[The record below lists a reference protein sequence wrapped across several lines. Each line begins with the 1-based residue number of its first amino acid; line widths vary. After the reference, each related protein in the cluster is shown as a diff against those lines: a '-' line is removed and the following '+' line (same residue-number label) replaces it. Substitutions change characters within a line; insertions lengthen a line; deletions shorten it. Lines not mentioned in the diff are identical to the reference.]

1 MFESGM
7 GSRIRH
13 ERGGLPEEVP
23 SRLLTKPASGVLA
36 SLRGST
42 YEPEYA
48 SPLRSLWPCWTAFL
62 NSLRG
67 MLLPVVTWHPV
78 RVQYRAGLCQHTASA
93 DDVNKTCS
101 EMALVIET
109 TQVVSD
115 NEALMKTIV
124 TSRRNRAGVSP
135 LNSSMRFNDYRMTDG
150 LSQLP
155 SERRA
160 WRDRIRRTAGIR
172 RTKLLATQT
181 AMTETA
187 NTVSKESMSYLQR
200 EWVNDEF
207 RKTVE

>member
-1 MFESGM
+1 
-7 GSRIRH
+7 
-13 ERGGLPEEVP
+13 
-23 SRLLTKPASGVLA
+23 
-36 SLRGST
+36 
-42 YEPEYA
+42 
-48 SPLRSLWPCWTAFL
+48 
-62 NSLRG
+62 
-67 MLLPVVTWHPV
+67 
-78 RVQYRAGLCQHTASA
+78 
-93 DDVNKTCS
+93 
-101 EMALVIET
+101 MALVIET

-155 SERRA
+155 SERRP
-160 WRDRIRRTAGIR
+160 WRDRMRRTAGIR